1 MQSCPALHHF
11 HCVPSTL
18 MAIIFPLFRQRLV
31 RQVLQLEHSVAAI
44 MTKMD
49 IVTEKLELQESNRT
63 NGKETMGKPSVAKN
77 YVRMFGIQL
86 SFLC

>member
-1 MQSCPALHHF
+1 
-11 HCVPSTL
+11 
-18 MAIIFPLFRQRLV
+18 
-31 RQVLQLEHSVAAI
+31 